1 MSWSARKKKEG
12 IFCTVYF
19 VRRRFFKIC
28 ALSQCIVYLNTI
40 SEYRYFYISKNMT
53 LYTFLLVFK
62 IAKSLQCIVKS
73 DLNMENLNMN
83 SDKTDLILH
92 NI

>member
-1 MSWSARKKKEG
+1 
-12 IFCTVYF
+12 
-19 VRRRFFKIC
+19 
-28 ALSQCIVYLNTI
+28 
-40 SEYRYFYISKNMT
+40 MT